1 MSNGFSPSF
10 SACVMAL
17 VLALAIAQSP
27 GLWAHALGRE
37 AATSCGA
44 GLSGVRVHRTE
55 VYLGLSRPD
64 GSTVSDAEFQGF
76 VDTEVATRLSGG
88 FTVVA
93 GNGQFRDSSGA
104 QVKEPARVIVALYP
118 LGDDRTSAEIE
129 RLRTAYR
136 KAFAQESVLRVDDE
150 SCALP

>member
-1 MSNGFSPSF
+1 MSNGFYPSF
-10 SACVMAL
+10 AACVMAL
-17 VLALAIAQSP
+17 VLALAIPQSSS
-27 GLWAHALGRE
+27 LWAHAMSRE
-37 AATSCGA
+37 TASSCGA
-44 GLSGVRVHRTE
+44 GLPGVRVHRTE
-55 VYLGLSRPD
+55 LYLGLSRPD

-76 VDTEVATRLSGG
+76 VDTEVAARLLGG

-93 GNGQFRDSSGA
+93 GNGQFRNASGA

-129 RLRTAYR
+129 RVRAAYR
-136 KAFAQESVLRVDDE
+136 KAFAQESVLRVDHE